1 MYLISPTG
9 LLLILGIRQH
19 NNTNPITKE
28 PLNPSD
34 LISLNYSRKEA
45 TGEIHDPI
53 SFKPFSEHSHIV
65 AIATT
70 GNVFLAESIKG
81 GKDLVSDKPFKKYG
95 SEFGFFLPFLI
106 CWRRS
111 DVITLQNPHGLP
123 PASVANA
130 AALEKAKITAQAT
143 AVKPLPSPVVSALKS
158 KEPVPCMFS

>member
-95 SEFGFFLPFLI
+95 SEFGL
-106 CWRRS
+106 
-111 DVITLQNPHGLP
+111 
-123 PASVANA
+123 
-130 AALEKAKITAQAT
+130 
-143 AVKPLPSPVVSALKS
+143 SALPHLLAQERCNYSPKS
-158 KEPVPCMFS
+158 AWATPCFCR